1 MTDQAVQPTAAAT
14 GPHAFTGRDRE
25 LRALREDIARAG
37 LHTLSG
43 HPLPHSRV
51 LLIAGAPGSGR
62 TALAEEFVRGIRDRY
77 PGGVLR
83 ARLTDPGGLPVPTER
98 TARDLLAALAALG
111 TPPDAEPPL
120 APPPGADEE
129 DLSHAVR
136 TCLAGRGP
144 TLLFLDDVADS
155 EQLLDL
161 LPDSR
166 DCLVVAVA
174 AGPLTGV
181 PDVLPC
187 ALGGLDRATSVAL
200 LARRAGAAPR
210 ITVDPRSAE
219 ALAEACGDLPA
230 ALELMGGWMG
240 ARPKL
245 SVHDAGRRLAA
256 CSDLP
261 DPPEQ
266 SEPPGPPGEYDEADP
281 PERQGHRKP
290 LKVRTPTPLR
300 HTFRLVNGSLS
311 ASSARMLRLLAL
323 APAGFADPQTASALA
338 GCSLTVAREALEE
351 FVRLGL
357 LRELGGECYEV
368 PGCLDPLL
376 RAELTA
382 HERPGEAML
391 ARARLLERLV
401 RRLQACRAVCEPP
414 GSEARGRMARM
425 PRALRF
431 AGREEARAWLAGR
444 RSVLLAAARMTV
456 AEGDGELDTLARRLV
471 SALARAFDAHH
482 EPAEAAPELY
492 RLHELILTVA
502 RRGGLHRESATAL
515 LNLGDLDT
523 EADRL
528 EEALVRYRG
537 ALDEAREGKD
547 EAATARALE
556 SLAGTYA
563 ELSDW
568 ARAADWYGR
577 ALELRLTRDERADRE
592 AAARLHGR
600 IGAVHTHAN
609 QWEEALRA
617 WRAAAAAFRRL
628 REPGPHARALAEAA
642 RVQEWAD
649 HLSDALRTYGQAL
662 DAARAA
668 GEVRLGAALRYRLAG
683 VCERLGDLRGA
694 RAHRA
699 AADTVR
705 GVPPS
710 PGPRESAAEPGPA
723 GHLAGA
729 YNTADTAPYDAE
741 AYGAYDQE
749 ADADAHGHAP
759 PRIPAPP
766 HRSAP
771 PPDPEGPEDAGRE
784 REQRVV
790 AQAEAEAGS
799 IEFGDTRS

>member
-62 TALAEEFVRGIRDRY
+62 TALAEEFVRGIRGRY

-98 TARDLLAALAALG
+98 TARDLLAALAARG
-111 TPPDAEPPL
+111 TPPGAEPPV

-144 TLLFLDDVADS
+144 TLLLLDDVADS
-155 EQLLDL
+155 QQVLDL

-166 DCLVVAVA
+166 DCLIVAVA

-230 ALELMGGWMG
+230 ALGLMGGWMG

-245 SVHDAGRRLAA
+245 SVHDAGQRLAA
-256 CSDLP
+256 YAESVEL
-261 DPPEQ
+261 PEQ
-266 SEPPGPPGEYDEADP
+266 SELSGPPGRPRSPEEDED
-281 PERQGHRKP
+281 PERQGHRRP
-290 LKVRTPTPLR
+290 PRVRTPFPLR
-300 HTFRLVNGSLS
+300 RTFQLVNGSLS
-311 ASSARMLRLLAL
+311 ASSARLLRLLAL

-338 GCSLTVAREALEE
+338 GCSLAVAREALEE

-357 LRELGGECYEV
+357 LRELGGERYEV

-376 RAELTA
+376 RAELAA
-382 HERPGEAML
+382 HERPAEAML
-391 ARARLLERLV
+391 ARARMLERTV

-414 GSEARGRMARM
+414 GSEARRRMADL

-431 AGREEARAWLAGR
+431 AGRAEARDWLAER

-482 EPAEAAPELY
+482 EPEEAAPELY
-492 RLHELILTVA
+492 RLHEMILTVA

-515 LNLGDLDT
+515 LHLGDLDAD
-523 EADRL
+523 ADRL
-528 EEALVRYRG
+528 EEALVRYRS

-547 EAATARALE
+547 EAATARAME

-577 ALELRLTRDERADRE
+577 ALALRLTREERTDRE
-592 AAARLHGR
+592 AVARLHGR

-628 REPGPHARALAEAA
+628 CEPGAHARALAEAA

-649 HLSDALRTYGQAL
+649 HLYDALRTYGQAL

-668 GEVRLGAALRYRLAG
+668 DEVRLEAALRYRLAG

-699 AADTVR
+699 AADR
-705 GVPPS
+705 LREDPPS
-710 PGPRESAAEPGPA
+710 RGPRENGYGPEPA
-723 GHLAGA
+723 GSPEGA
-729 YNTADTAPYDAE
+729 YDAE
-741 AYGAYDQE
+741 AYDQE
-749 ADADAHGHAP
+749 ADADAHDHAP
-759 PRIPAPP
+759 ARIPAPP
-766 HRSAP
+766 HRTSP
-771 PPDPEGPEDAGRE
+771 LPDPEGPECTGVEGE
-784 REQRVV
+784 RRVV
-790 AQAEAEAGS
+790 AQAEAEAGA
-799 IEFGDTRS
+799 IEYGDARS